1 MQSRVMS
8 AVEAVVNIAIGF
20 LVSVAANII
29 VLPLFG
35 YDVTVADSFAI
46 GWPLLRSALFDLTRC
61 AEYLTGSGAR
71 WQAHKP
77 SRLIRS
83 ASCST

>member
-8 AVEAVVNIAIGF
+8 AIEASTNVLIGY

-29 VLPLFG
+29 ILPLFG

-46 GWPLLRSALFDLTRC
+46 GLAFTAVSLVRSYVMRRAFNWI
-61 AEYLTGSGAR
+61 GS
-71 WQAHKP
+71 
-77 SRLIRS
+77 
-83 ASCST
+83 